1 MDFSWQC
8 RCKHVSHMTRK
19 LHVEWAEPPVKN
31 HAGGGSLLN
40 EFVTFSGRGW
50 YLRVNLL
57 CEQEESNRFMMST
70 SGSDTLEGGGGTGS
84 QVVLRRQK
92 PPGREKGGGL
102 VNGVIK
108 MNRPKSEYISPC
120 KWEAFNRAVSC
131 AKLSQFVDAVGGHV
145 FQSRVL
151 PRAMFCW

>member
-1 MDFSWQC
+1 
-8 RCKHVSHMTRK
+8 
-19 LHVEWAEPPVKN
+19 
-31 HAGGGSLLN
+31 
-40 EFVTFSGRGW
+40 
-50 YLRVNLL
+50 
-57 CEQEESNRFMMST
+57 MMST

-120 KWEAFNRAVSC
+120 K
-131 AKLSQFVDAVGGHV
+131 
-145 FQSRVL
+145 
-151 PRAMFCW
+151 